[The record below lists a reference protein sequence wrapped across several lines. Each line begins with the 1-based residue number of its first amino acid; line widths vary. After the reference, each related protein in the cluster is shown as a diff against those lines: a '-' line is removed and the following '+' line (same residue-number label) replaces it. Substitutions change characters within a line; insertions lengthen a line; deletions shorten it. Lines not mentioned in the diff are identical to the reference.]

1 MTTPKTWEEVVE
13 LVAAAIY
20 TPPAGSNRPTPW
32 TADRLAEQQA
42 IAGARCAA
50 TVRAKAALAALRAAG
65 LAVVPRG
72 ETTAIGYVM
81 SGINGQPTWSA
92 ALSAGEL
99 APPDKGE
106 G

>member
-1 MTTPKTWEEVVE
+1 MTTPKTWEEAAE
-13 LVAAAIY
+13 LAAATLYEPPPLNIY
-20 TPPAGSNRPTPW
+20 GYSDLHMQAWIAAAQRKALLQ
-32 TADRLAEQQA
+32 ADRVL
-42 IAGARCAA
+42 R
-50 TVRAKAALAALRAAG
+50 ALRAAG